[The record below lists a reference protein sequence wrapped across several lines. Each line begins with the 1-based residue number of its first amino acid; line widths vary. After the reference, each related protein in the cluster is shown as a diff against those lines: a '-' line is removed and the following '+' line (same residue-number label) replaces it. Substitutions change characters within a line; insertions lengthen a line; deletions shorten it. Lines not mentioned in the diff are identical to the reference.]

1 MSLSR
6 YTIKKADFPKAILY
20 LQGKSFK
27 SKSPSWAVK
36 NKDYLQIVEG
46 KVRFNNL
53 PIIPTEEVE
62 KYLRHL
68 VFDKSSKSPLS
79 RDGMFH
85 VLKTTVAG
93 ISRRRV
99 MQFLRGQSVIVKGKP
114 AQPVPKLGGKPLKTY
129 MIETDL
135 IFLKKADVQKANT
148 FFRDDEGLKGEL
160 EKGKR
165 TGLTY
170 LVSTVEKV
178 TGLVK
183 LDWVKTK
190 EAKIVSPIVI
200 RQMKE
205 IARALKTPLKSIDLS
220 SDKGGEFSQKMLEKV
235 VKSYVRVPTAPS
247 VEKKNSD
254 AQRVLFQML
263 RARRGKTIK
272 GLIQLTQDIL
282 NNNLNRITKKTP
294 NESVLKEEKKEDIKS
309 YNKKRAVAGED
320 LTQLRIGDHVRL
332 RILKV
337 QKAKTLSY
345 KSYKNMLWSGQVYRI
360 TWKTNKKPH
369 KYRVKGKWTLKSMLM
384 KSAPVDVES
393 EKIIESR
400 TEKTETRKKKAKL
413 EHIQEIERR
422 NLALLKSKRPRR
434 IDSRKGRARKLAAEK
449 HELYLDDIL
458 GPMSD

>member
-1 MSLSR
+1 
-6 YTIKKADFPKAILY
+6 
-20 LQGKSFK
+20 
-27 SKSPSWAVK
+27 
-36 NKDYLQIVEG
+36 
-46 KVRFNNL
+46 
-53 PIIPTEEVE
+53 
-62 KYLRHL
+62 
-68 VFDKSSKSPLS
+68 
-79 RDGMFH
+79 
-85 VLKTTVAG
+85 
-93 ISRRRV
+93 
-99 MQFLRGQSVIVKGKP
+99 
-114 AQPVPKLGGKPLKTY
+114 
-129 MIETDL
+129 
-135 IFLKKADVQKANT
+135 
-148 FFRDDEGLKGEL
+148 
-160 EKGKR
+160 
-165 TGLTY
+165 
-170 LVSTVEKV
+170 
-178 TGLVK
+178 
-183 LDWVKTK
+183 
-190 EAKIVSPIVI
+190 
-200 RQMKE
+200 MKE

-332 RILKV
+332 RILNV

-360 TWKTNKKPH
+360 TGKTNKKPH

-449 HELYLDDIL
+449 RELYLDDIL